1 MTNSDTLSM
10 LLEICYRQLAEKDG
24 NDETMID
31 AKGFKSTVESSPAT
45 YYSRH

>member
-24 NDETMID
+24 KDENNDIC
-31 AKGFKSTVESSPAT
+31 
-45 YYSRH
+45 